1 MKRILI
7 FSDTHGHINN
17 FIKIIDKT
25 MPDMIIHAGDIVGDA
40 EDIVAIYPDI
50 PLYCVRGNNDFSQR
64 FPDKLTLVVDGKTI
78 FVTHGHEYAVKYESS
93 LSSLEEKAR
102 KVNADLCIFG
112 HTHTPYN
119 DIRGSLTILNPG
131 SSRFTGTYGIC
142 EIENGK
148 MKTCILEG

>member
-7 FSDTHGHINN
+7 FADTHGYINN
-17 FIKIIDKT
+17 CIKIIDKT
-25 MPDMIIHAGDIVGDA
+25 MPDMIIHAGDIVRDA
-40 EDIVAIYPDI
+40 EDIMAIYPDI

-64 FPDKLTLVVDGKTI
+64 FPDSLTLVVDGKTI
-78 FVTHGHEYAVKYESS
+78 FVTHGHEYSVKYESS
-93 LSSLEEKAR
+93 LSSLECKAR

-112 HTHTPYN
+112 HTHTPYS